1 MLGTKWK
8 NRHVKTIVEIVEV
21 ITEKEP
27 MQYKENVTVFV
38 VKNIQGSYTTKWEEN
53 YFLQHHMLLE
63 EEE

>member
-53 YFLQHHMLLE
+53 YFLQHHMPLE

>member
-27 MQYKENVTVFV
+27 TQYKEDVTVFV

-53 YFLQHHMLLE
+53 YFLQHHMPLE

>member
-1 MLGTKWK
+1 M
-8 NRHVKTIVEIVEV
+8 KTIVEIVEV

-38 VKNIQGSYTTKWEEN
+38 VKNIRGNYTTKWEEN
-53 YFLQHHMLLE
+53 YFHQHHMLLE

>member
-21 ITEKEP
+21 ITEKDP
-27 MQYKENVTVFV
+27 MVYEEDITVLV
-38 VKNIQGSYTTKWEEN
+38 VNNIRGNYTTKWEES
-53 YFLQHHMLLE
+53 YFLKHHTPLE

>member
-27 MQYKENVTVFV
+27 TQYKENVTVFV
-38 VKNIQGSYTTKWEEN
+38 VKNIRGNYTNKWEES

>member
-38 VKNIQGSYTTKWEEN
+38 VKNIRGNYTTKWEEN